1 MVSSTT
7 NRGGWAGLDEV
18 EFLLAAGPEEPL
30 RPLGST
36 ASGGEASRIMLAL
49 KAAAAEARSQAPAQ
63 SPSAPASRV
72 RLLQGRMSGQA
83 PSGFL

>member
-1 MVSSTT
+1 MVSPRTHC
-7 NRGGWAGLDEV
+7 GGWAGLDDV

-49 KAAAAEARSQAPAQ
+49 KTAAAEARTQAHVQ
-63 SPSAPASRV
+63 SLSAPASQV
-72 RLLQGRMSGQA
+72 RHRYARCLACSG
-83 PSGFL
+83 SV